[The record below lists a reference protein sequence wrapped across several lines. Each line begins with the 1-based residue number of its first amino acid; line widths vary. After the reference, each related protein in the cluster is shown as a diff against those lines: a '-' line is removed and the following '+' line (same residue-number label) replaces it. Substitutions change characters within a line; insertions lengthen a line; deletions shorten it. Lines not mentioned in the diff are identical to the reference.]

1 MTCVLSLPS
10 RVLYSG
16 RTTAT
21 ARAIVT
27 ENSKRLKSVRRI
39 VVLPPLGGPPAGDV
53 AASTPPPPQASAP
66 QAGVPQADPPQAES
80 TEADPGEIPRKKKR
94 KKQSWLLRPLERV
107 TRTLVQAQVAAATT
121 YLEAHDRSARK
132 EKDGWIIDLGR
143 NSGRAWRAGVKQ
155 LKRPL

>member
-1 MTCVLSLPS
+1 M
-10 RVLYSG
+10 
-16 RTTAT
+16 
-21 ARAIVT
+21 T

-39 VVLPPLGGPPAGDV
+39 VVLPPLGGPPAGDA
-53 AASTPPPPQASAP
+53 AASTPPLP
-66 QAGVPQADPPQAES
+66 QAGVPQAAPPQAEA
-80 TEADPGEIPRKKKR
+80 TDADPGELPRKKKR

-107 TRTLVQAQVAAATT
+107 ARTLVQAQVAAATT

>member
-1 MTCVLSLPS
+1 M
-10 RVLYSG
+10 
-16 RTTAT
+16 
-21 ARAIVT
+21 T

-39 VVLPPLGGPPAGDV
+39 VVLPPLGGAPAGPPAGEA

-66 QAGVPQADPPQAES
+66 QAAPPQAEA